1 MLKDKNGIE
10 KKCENCKYYGTYLF
24 APCMICG
31 IKHTRGFKPTK
42 EVLET
47 RIMEL
52 QTELKVVQES
62 EKAEVQEAD
71 RLRMEVKKL
80 RHLDI
85 AKLVKPLKWEEFPSS
100 LSVKINGVR
109 LFLREESGG
118 FDFDVMGVYSE
129 RISLCDNI
137 EYAKQYAQ
145 NWLVNLVKSACGLES
160 GVQK

>member
-1 MLKDKNGIE
+1 MIKNKHGIE
-10 KKCENCKYYGTYLF
+10 ICCANCRFWVSEKRTCKLKHITLTPCSSLF
-24 APCMICG
+24 E
-31 IKHTRGFKPTK
+31 PTK
-42 EVLET
+42 NALEV
-47 RIMEL
+47 RI
-52 QTELKVVQES
+52 TELLQKIE
-62 EKAEVQEAD
+62 EIKD
-71 RLRMEVKKL
+71 GN
-80 RHLDI
+80 I
-85 AKLVKPLKWEEFPSS
+85 AKLIKPLKWEEFPSS
-100 LSVKINGVR
+100 LCAKINGVR